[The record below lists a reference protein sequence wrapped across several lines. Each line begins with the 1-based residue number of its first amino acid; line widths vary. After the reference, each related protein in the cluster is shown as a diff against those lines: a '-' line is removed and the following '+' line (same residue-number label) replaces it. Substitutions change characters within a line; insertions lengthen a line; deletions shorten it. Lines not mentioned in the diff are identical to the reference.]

1 MRFIE
6 ETLAKSC
13 DKKRN
18 HKQNHEQTYEPRVL
32 SFLVLTRSRTVTPYP
47 APPVDASLASDESGP
62 TCSQEPPTPSYHLNI
77 DSDAT
82 YAASSKVLRQGP
94 SFGRQVGTS
103 MHMLMICTHVS
114 VSHLASA
121 NCHTHTL
128 YTCNTFCHWTTLLSY
143 GGGSVG
149 AQPPTDP
156 PPHIN
161 GVHLEDLSLDYS

>member
-1 MRFIE
+1 MLPTF
-6 ETLAKSC
+6 AMS
-13 DKKRN
+13 
-18 HKQNHEQTYEPRVL
+18 P
-32 SFLVLTRSRTVTPYP
+32 FPPLTSRPPFFDLTSPLFVRSRTVTPHP
-47 APPVDASLASDESGP
+47 APQVDASLASDESGP
-62 TCSQEPPTPSYHLNI
+62 TCSQEPPTPLYHLNI

>member
-1 MRFIE
+1 MVPH
-6 ETLAKSC
+6 TLSALTLHLYVPLDMLPTFVMSPFPPLTW
-13 DKKRN
+13 R
-18 HKQNHEQTYEPRVL
+18 PPFL
-32 SFLVLTRSRTVTPYP
+32 SVRSRTVTPCP
-47 APPVDASLASDESGP
+47 APQVDASLASDESGP
-62 TCSQEPPTPSYHLNI
+62 TCSQEPPTPLYHLNI

-128 YTCNTFCHWTTLLSY
+128 YTYNTFCHWTTLLSY
-143 GGGSVG
+143 
-149 AQPPTDP
+149 PTDP